1 MIYNGFKETNK
12 GDNMKNAYVTKQ
24 KLELEYL
31 KAQADW
37 IDQKIDIYN
46 DQFGPTSDIV
56 SKLKDEVRKVND
68 LILNLMVRE
77 QEESVKR
84 ASH

>member
-1 MIYNGFKETNK
+1 MVLRKQTK
-12 GDNMKNAYVTKQ
+12 GKLMKYVTKQ

-56 SKLKDEVRKVND
+56 SKLKEEVRKVND

>member
-1 MIYNGFKETNK
+1 
-12 GDNMKNAYVTKQ
+12 MKNITKQ

-31 KAQADW
+31 KAQAEW
-37 IDQKIDIYN
+37 IDQRIDIYN

-56 SKLKDEVRKVND
+56 SKLKGEVRKVNE
-68 LILNLMVRE
+68 LILDLMVRE
-77 QEESVKR
+77 QEESVRR